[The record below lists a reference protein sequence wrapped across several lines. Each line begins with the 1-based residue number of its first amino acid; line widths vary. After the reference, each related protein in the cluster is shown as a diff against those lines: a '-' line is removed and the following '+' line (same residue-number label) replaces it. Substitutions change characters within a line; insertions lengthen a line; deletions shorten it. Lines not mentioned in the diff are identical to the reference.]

1 MLSNCLDGSGKV
13 KVFLVKG
20 KGDGFMKR
28 ANYLRAFLPWQSE
41 FDHHFACWARNHRGW
56 SKMKKFN
63 RRLAKRR
70 ERRCWKKEAETYA
83 DDDG

>member
-1 MLSNCLDGSGKV
+1 
-13 KVFLVKG
+13 VKG
-20 KGDGFMKR
+20 KGDAFMKR

-41 FDHHFACWARNHRGW
+41 FDHHFACWAGNHRGW

-70 ERRCWKKEAETYA
+70 ERRHWRKEAMAYA
-83 DDDG
+83 DDDGREAGLS